1 LGAASQ
7 SSKAGTSFEF
17 LIFGFEF
24 KNFPNRERHEICE
37 KEMKKILGNHTKT
50 KESKTNLLWPL

>member
-1 LGAASQ
+1 V
-7 SSKAGTSFEF
+7 TSFEF